1 MLLFTQAATL
11 SLASSTKTLGKEETR
26 MKKPTSKVTRNVR
39 VSSSAR
45 RELLGKL
52 NLDAQ
57 AITLAILAIVAI
69 FSIAPELQIWYTQQV
84 QIADLKRENEA
95 TRNSLIQ
102 MKDDLKRWDD
112 PAYVRAQARN
122 RLFYVMPGEISFLVM
137 DADKVNASDSSGT
150 VGDALAR
157 ARNSSAVTKK
167 ISTTKSNWTT
177 NLVETVVR
185 AGIEQPKA

>member
-1 MLLFTQAATL
+1 MTPRPPKA
-11 SLASSTKTLGKEETR
+11 
-26 MKKPTSKVTRNVR
+26 PRNVR

-57 AITLAILAIVAI
+57 AITLAILAVIAIV
-69 FSIAPELQIWYTQQV
+69 SIAPELQTWYSQQV

-95 TRNSLIQ
+95 TRNSLTQ
-102 MKDDLKRWDD
+102 MKEDLKRWDD

-137 DADKVNASDSSGT
+137 DADKVNANEQSGT
-150 VGDALAR
+150 VGAALAK
-157 ARNSSAVTKK
+157 ARNTSSVTKK
-167 ISTTKSNWTT
+167 ISTTKSNWTA

-185 AGIEQPKA
+185 AGLEQPKA

>member
-1 MLLFTQAATL
+1 
-11 SLASSTKTLGKEETR
+11 

-57 AITLAILAIVAI
+57 AITLSILAVIAIV
-69 FSIAPELQIWYTQQV
+69 SIAPELQTWYNQQV
-84 QIADLKRENEA
+84 TIADLKRENEA
-95 TRNSLIQ
+95 TRNSLVQ

-137 DADKVNASDSSGT
+137 DADRVNANDTSGT
-150 VGDALAR
+150 VGAALAK
-157 ARNSSAVTKK
+157 ARNTSSVTKK
-167 ISTTKSNWTT
+167 ISTTKSNWTA
-177 NLVETVVR
+177 NLIETVVR
-185 AGIEQPKA
+185 AGLEQPKA

>member
-1 MLLFTQAATL
+1 
-11 SLASSTKTLGKEETR
+11 
-26 MKKPTSKVTRNVR
+26 MKKPTSRGPRNVR

-57 AITLAILAIVAI
+57 AITLAILAVVAI
-69 FSIAPELQIWYTQQV
+69 FSLAPELQTWYTQQV
-84 QIADLKRENEA
+84 TIADLKRENEA

-122 RLFYVMPGEISFLVM
+122 RLFYVMPGEISFLVL
-137 DADKVNASDSSGT
+137 DANSVNANDTSGT
-150 VGDALAR
+150 VGAALAK
-157 ARNSSAVTKK
+157 ARNTDSVTKK
-167 ISTTKSNWTT
+167 ISTTKSNWTA

-185 AGIEQPKA
+185 AGLEQPKA

>member
-1 MLLFTQAATL
+1 
-11 SLASSTKTLGKEETR
+11 
-26 MKKPTSKVTRNVR
+26 MKKPTSRGPRNVR

-57 AITLAILAIVAI
+57 AITLAILAVVAI
-69 FSIAPELQIWYTQQV
+69 FSIAPELQTWYTQQV
-84 QIADLKRENEA
+84 TIADLKRENEA
-95 TRNSLIQ
+95 TRNSLVQ

-137 DADKVNASDSSGT
+137 DADSVNANDTSGT
-150 VGDALAR
+150 VGAALAK
-157 ARNSSAVTKK
+157 ARNTASVTKK
-167 ISTTKSNWTT
+167 ISTTKSNWTA

-185 AGIEQPKA
+185 AGLEQPKA

>member
-1 MLLFTQAATL
+1 M
-11 SLASSTKTLGKEETR
+11 
-26 MKKPTSKVTRNVR
+26 R

-84 QIADLKRENEA
+84 QIADLKAENEA
-95 TRNSLIQ
+95 TRNSLAT

-137 DADKVNASDSSGT
+137 DADKVNAADSSGT

-157 ARNSSAVTKK
+157 ARNGNAVTKK

>member
-1 MLLFTQAATL
+1 M
-11 SLASSTKTLGKEETR
+11 
-26 MKKPTSKVTRNVR
+26 R

-57 AITLAILAIVAI
+57 AITLAILVVVAIV
-69 FSIAPELQIWYTQQV
+69 SIAPELQIWYTQQV
-84 QIADLKRENEA
+84 QIADLKKENEA
-95 TRNSLIQ
+95 TRNSLVQ

-137 DADKVNASDSSGT
+137 DGDKVNPDDASGT
-150 VGDALAR
+150 VGAALAK
-157 ARNSSAVTKK
+157 ARNTTSVTKK

>member
-1 MLLFTQAATL
+1 
-11 SLASSTKTLGKEETR
+11 
-26 MKKPTSKVTRNVR
+26 MKPPTSRGPRNVR

-69 FSIAPELQIWYTQQV
+69 FSIAPELQTWYTQQV
-84 QIADLKRENEA
+84 TIADLKKENEE
-95 TRNSLIQ
+95 TRKSLTQ
-102 MKDDLKRWDD
+102 MKEDLKRWDD

-122 RLFYVMPGEISFLVM
+122 RLYYVMPGEISFLVM
-137 DADKVNASDSSGT
+137 DADKVNADDDSGT
-150 VGDALAR
+150 VGAALAK
-157 ARNSSAVTKK
+157 ARNSASVTKK
-167 ISTTKSNWTT
+167 ISTTKSNWTE

-185 AGIEQPKA
+185 AGLEQPKA

>member
-1 MLLFTQAATL
+1 M
-11 SLASSTKTLGKEETR
+11 
-26 MKKPTSKVTRNVR
+26 R

-57 AITLAILAIVAI
+57 AITLAVLVVVAIV
-69 FSIAPELQIWYTQQV
+69 SIAPELQIWYTQQV
-84 QIADLKRENEA
+84 QIADLKKENEA
-95 TRNSLIQ
+95 TRNSLVQ

-137 DADKVNASDSSGT
+137 GAETVNASDASGT
-150 VGDALAR
+150 VGAALAK
-157 ARNSSAVTKK
+157 ARNTTSVTKK

-185 AGIEQPKA
+185 AGLEQPKA

>member
-1 MLLFTQAATL
+1 
-11 SLASSTKTLGKEETR
+11 
-26 MKKPTSKVTRNVR
+26 MKPPTSRGPRNVR
-39 VSSSAR
+39 VSPSAR

-69 FSIAPELQIWYTQQV
+69 FSIAPELQTWYTQQV
-84 QIADLKRENEA
+84 TIADLKKENEE
-95 TRNSLIQ
+95 TRKSLTQ
-102 MKDDLKRWDD
+102 MKEDLKRWDD

-137 DADKVNASDSSGT
+137 DADKVNADDESGT
-150 VGDALAR
+150 VGAALAK
-157 ARNSSAVTKK
+157 ARNSASVTKK
-167 ISTTKSNWTT
+167 ISTTKSNWTE

-185 AGIEQPKA
+185 AGLEQPKA

>member
-1 MLLFTQAATL
+1 MKTPTPRGPRNLR
-11 SLASSTKTLGKEETR
+11 ASSSG
-26 MKKPTSKVTRNVR
+26 
-39 VSSSAR
+39 R

-57 AITLAILAIVAI
+57 AITLAVLAIIAI

-84 QIADLKRENEA
+84 QIADLKKENEA

-137 DADKVNASDSSGT
+137 DADKVNASDESGT
-150 VGDALAR
+150 VGAALAR
-157 ARNSSAVTKK
+157 ARNNSAVTKK

-185 AGIEQPKA
+185 AGVEQPKA

>member
-1 MLLFTQAATL
+1 
-11 SLASSTKTLGKEETR
+11 
-26 MKKPTSKVTRNVR
+26 MKKPTSRGPRNVR

-57 AITLAILAIVAI
+57 AITLAILAVVAI
-69 FSIAPELQIWYTQQV
+69 FSLAPELQTWYTQQV
-84 QIADLKRENEA
+84 TIADLKRENEA

-122 RLFYVMPGEISFLVM
+122 RLFYVMPGEISFLVL
-137 DADKVNASDSSGT
+137 DANSVNANDTSGT
-150 VGDALAR
+150 VGAALAK
-157 ARNSSAVTKK
+157 ARNTVSVTKK
-167 ISTTKSNWTT
+167 ISTTKSNWTA
-177 NLVETVVR
+177 NLIETVVR
-185 AGIEQPKA
+185 AGLEQPKA